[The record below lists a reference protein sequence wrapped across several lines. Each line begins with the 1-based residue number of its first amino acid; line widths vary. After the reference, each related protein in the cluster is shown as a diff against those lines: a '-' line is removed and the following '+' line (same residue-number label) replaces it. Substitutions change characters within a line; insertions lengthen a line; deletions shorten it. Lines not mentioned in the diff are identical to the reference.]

1 MTSALRPTR
10 PEVLLVRTGDDALGL
25 ATWRSGLASAGIEPV
40 DDVSDDVAD
49 IGRRMDAVPDA
60 IVVLVLQQPLI
71 DALERLCGLAAGLPP
86 RRLLIVLACGD
97 AATPAAVAQL
107 LSAGAAGV
115 LDDGGDLVVLF
126 AMVAEAVRRIAG
138 GGRVLPAAARRDGAS
153 GALAGRIAADI
164 AAVDWG
170 RGAAGLAPD
179 SVPVATP
186 AAAGADGDAIPADPE
201 PGPPDPGSP

>member
-1 MTSALRPTR
+1 MTSALRPTN
-10 PEVLLVRTGDDALGL
+10 PAVLLVRTGDDALGL

-40 DDVSDDVAD
+40 DDVSDDAAD
-49 IGRRMDAVPDA
+49 IGRRMDVVPDA
-60 IVVLVLQQPLI
+60 VVVLVLQQPLV
-71 DALERLCGLAAGLPP
+71 DALERLCGFAAGLPP

-97 AATPAAVAQL
+97 AAAPAAVAQL

-115 LDDGGDLVVLF
+115 LDDGGDPVGLF

-138 GGRVLPAAARRDGAS
+138 GGRVLPAVASRDGAS

-179 SVPVATP
+179 AASIAPP
-186 AAAGADGDAIPADPE
+186 AAAAADGDVIPSGPE
-201 PGPPDPGSP
+201 PGPPDPHAP